1 MIRLILSLAL
11 ALSMHGLNAQPVTR
25 ALKIADEFVKNL
37 FEKDYQ
43 EATAYFDSVM
53 LKNLPKERLQLIWE
67 TINTQAGPVQ
77 AIEKVSTEE
86 KGSVVTAIFLTK
98 FEKMHLDIRVSITN
112 SGKIGGLYF
121 TPAHPVIAYQKPPY
135 DDKASYNEKEREL
148 VIDAEHRLGGTF
160 TLPDGI
166 AQPKAVVIMVHGSG
180 AHDRDETY
188 GPNKPLKDLAIGL
201 AGEGIASY
209 RYDSRA
215 KTHPHLIAAEG
226 NAAGLEKTIL
236 EDVFR
241 AIDLVKSEEM
251 FRKSKVIV
259 LGHSLGGMLAPMIA
273 TREKRVDGII
283 MLAANARPLTE
294 LVREQV
300 RYLSNGQTPEGM
312 EELMQQLERVEKG
325 NFDLQTPASELPLG
339 ASAGFWKEIMAY
351 DQQATASKWKKPIL
365 ILQGH
370 RDYQVTMRD
379 FELWKK
385 ALARHKKATFLSYEK
400 LNHFFHEGT
409 GRSFPAEY
417 LIENHIP
424 EYVMRDIGE
433 WVRGMK

>member
-1 MIRLILSLAL
+1 MKKTFFTLLAFLGMATLMAQPQTSAIKITDAFLQQLFSGNYAL
-11 ALSMHGLNAQPVTR
+11 ATG
-25 ALKIADEFVKNL
+25 
-37 FEKDYQ
+37 
-43 EATAYFDSVM
+43 YFDSLM
-53 LKNLPKERLQLIWE
+53 LKNIPEERLQMVWE
-67 TINTQAGPVQ
+67 TLLRQAGPKQNV
-77 AIEKVSTEE
+77 ERVTTEAY
-86 KGSVVTAIFLTK
+86 GSVVTCIYHTR
-98 FEKMHLDIRVSITN
+98 FEKMYLDIRISVTN
-112 SGKIGGLYF
+112 ESKIGGLYF
-121 TPAHPVIAYQKPPY
+121 SPAQPMTSYREPPY
-135 DDKASYNEKEREL
+135 ADKASYNEKEREL

-325 NFDLQTPASELPLG
+325 NFDLQTPSLELPLG

-417 LIENHIP
+417 LIESHIP